1 MQDEF
6 DAELLATFAARS
18 TTTCCPEMAR
28 TCVIVPIS
36 PENRLRFSA
45 VLHDVAPEVSV
56 ERAAH

>member
-28 TCVIVPIS
+28 TCVIVPVCT
-36 PENRLRFSA
+36 ENKLRFSA
-45 VLHDVAPEVSV
+45 HLDNKVSV
-56 ERAAH
+56 VRFERVAS